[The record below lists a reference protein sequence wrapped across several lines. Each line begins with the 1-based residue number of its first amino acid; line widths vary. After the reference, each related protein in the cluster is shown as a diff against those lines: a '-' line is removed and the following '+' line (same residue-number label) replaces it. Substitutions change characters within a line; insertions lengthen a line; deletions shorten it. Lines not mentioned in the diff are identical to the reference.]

1 MASTSGVSIEVQPLT
16 VTIAANSFHVARV
29 MATALETGMLV
40 IRGCIVQ
47 TQGGAPREFLL
58 PLTSEADDAAK
69 EKQRIAWLG
78 QSEKIKE
85 SGLNARPWLR
95 SKRISIVKSKMPK
108 QKETSFVQCKVV
120 VQQPLM
126 RIRRTSLTHGAIM
139 LYDGET

>member
-1 MASTSGVSIEVQPLT
+1 MELQPLT

-29 MATALETGMLV
+29 MATALESGILV

-58 PLTSEADDAAK
+58 PLTTNVDDVAR
-69 EKQRIAWLG
+69 EKQRIAWIGEL
-78 QSEKIKE
+78 ERVKE
-85 SGLNARPWLR
+85 SGLDARPWLR
-95 SKRISIVKSKMPK
+95 SKRMSVIKARPAKV
-108 QKETSFVQCKVV
+108 QKEISFVQCKVV
-120 VQQPLM
+120 PQQPLM